1 MPAKTVSN
9 NNKKGNFWP
18 EYIFYNDEKIFVA
31 QKEPNFA
38 LYVAGIRSMNKK
50 IYLNKDQVKRWHE
63 AEEY

>member
-50 IYLNKDQVKRWHE
+50 IYLQ
-63 AEEY
+63 